1 MKALASLFIVLCS
14 LSMYPQNDSL
24 AYVNPVYNLT
34 VSGGTF
40 FISPSNVS
48 ITLGLEKIVERTD
61 NSRAKFGFSGQ
72 LSYFSFGQPGAPD
85 GWNIFPGSPALGIS
99 GRGLF
104 LYDFSSGNGH
114 HFELQVG
121 ALGYQHFDESTFR
134 PSMSAVLGY
143 RYHPKNSP
151 IDIRVG
157 YGLPEFLHMGMSI
170 RLTNQTY

>member
-1 MKALASLFIVLCS
+1 MKSLSSLFIVLSS
-14 LSMYPQNDSL
+14 LSVFAQNDST
-24 AYVNPVYNLT
+24 AYVNPEYSFT

-48 ITLGLEKIVERTD
+48 ITLGLEKLVERAG

-72 LSYFSFGQPGAPD
+72 VSYFSFGQPGDPN
-85 GWNIFPGSPALGIS
+85 GWNIFPTSPAVGIS

-104 LYDFSSGNGH
+104 LYDFSGGNGH
-114 HFELQVG
+114 HFEFQLG

-143 RYHPKNSP
+143 RYRPKNSP
-151 IDIRVG
+151 IDIRLG
-157 YGLPEFLHMGMSI
+157 YGLPEFLHIGMSV
-170 RLTNQTY
+170 RLTN